1 MKTAAIYTRVSSDRQ
16 KEEHT
21 IGSQVEAL
29 LEYAQAKGY
38 AVPSEWIF
46 QDEGYSGSVL
56 VRPGLERIRD
66 LAAEGQ
72 VEAILAYSP
81 DRLSRNYAHQVLL
94 IEELSRH
101 GVEVVFIK
109 SPKADTPEGQLL
121 LQFQGM
127 IAEYERALIVE
138 RSRRGK
144 RFRAKSGVVNV
155 LSGAP
160 YGYHYVKKTEIASAY
175 YEIIEEEAKVV
186 GEIYRLYTEELVS
199 IGEITRRLNAQG
211 VPTRKGISPWE
222 RTTVWAILRNPA
234 YIGKACYGK
243 TETVERKK
251 ITRLLRKRGGYSPRC
266 SSHRERPREEWIEIA
281 VPAIIKPEVF
291 DLAQGRLEKN
301 KQLSARG
308 TKEPTLLQ
316 GMLVCSECGYA
327 FYRTSTRT
335 SKKKIYYYRCLGSD
349 NYRYQNG
356 RVCSQRP
363 VRQDYMDDLVWKEVM
378 KLLKN
383 PELIKSEIDKRI
395 KQAQESSRTKV
406 RKETLLR
413 KKTKILKGI
422 DRLLDAYQ
430 DGLIPLSEL
439 RKRIPGLRKKQA
451 SINSE
456 LQSLEAQAMN
466 QEKYQKIYQ
475 NMEMFLSRL
484 QKSAE
489 NLDIVAR
496 RKILQLVVKE
506 ILVGPDNLIIKH
518 SIPTSGHSGGHGE
531 SSYLLCK
538 GSSYGTLSYPYIS
551 CSCITLEDTAYQ
563 IEYWLLINFF
573 SDKIH

>member
-29 LEYAQAKGY
+29 IEYAQAKGY
-38 AVPSEWIF
+38 TVPSEWIF
-46 QDEGYSGSVL
+46 QDEGYSGSIL
-56 VRPGLERIRD
+56 VRPGLEKVRD
-66 LAAEGQ
+66 LASEGQ
-72 VEAILAYSP
+72 IEAILIYSP
-81 DRLSRNYAHQVLL
+81 DRLSRNYAYQVLL
-94 IEELSRH
+94 IEEFSHH

-109 SPKADTPEGQLL
+109 SPKADTPEDELL

-127 IAEYERALIVE
+127 IAEYERALITE

-144 RFRAKSGVVNV
+144 RFKAKSGLVNV

-160 YGYHYVKKTEIASAY
+160 YGYRYVKKTEISSAY

-186 GEIYRLYTEELVS
+186 SEIYRLYTEELVS
-199 IGEITRRLNAQG
+199 IGEITRRLNVQG
-211 VPTRKGISPWE
+211 VATRKGISPWE

-243 TETVERKK
+243 TERAPRKK
-251 ITRLLRKRGGYSPRC
+251 ITRLLRKRGGYSPR
-266 SSHRERPREEWIEIA
+266 SSSNRERPRQEWIEIA
-281 VPAIIKPEVF
+281 VPSIIKPEVF
-291 DLAQGRLEKN
+291 DLAQERLEKN

-327 FYRTSTRT
+327 FYRASSRT
-335 SKKKIYYYRCLGSD
+335 SKRKIYYYRCLGSD
-349 NYRYQNG
+349 DYRYQSG

-383 PELIKSEIDKRI
+383 PQLIKSEIDKRI
-395 KQAQESSRTKV
+395 KEAQELSPTKV

-413 KKTKILKGI
+413 KKRKIEKGI

-430 DGLIPLSEL
+430 EGLIPLSEL
-439 RKRIPGLRKKQA
+439 RKRIPDLRKRETG
-451 SINSE
+451 INSE
-456 LQSLEAQAMN
+456 FQSLEAQAMN

-475 NMEMFLSRL
+475 NMEVFLNRL
-484 QKSAE
+484 HESAE
-489 NLDIVAR
+489 NLDIIAR

-506 ILVGPDNLIIKH
+506 ILVGLDNLTIRH
-518 SIPTSGHSGGHGE
+518 SIPTSGHSGGHSE
-531 SSYLLCK
+531 QSYLLCK
-538 GSSYGTLSYPYIS
+538 GSSLSALSKYLP
-551 CSCITLEDTAYQ
+551 Q
-563 IEYWLLINFF
+563 
-573 SDKIH
+573 

>member
-29 LEYAQAKGY
+29 IEYAEAKGY
-38 AVPSEWIF
+38 TVPSEWVF
-46 QDEGYSGSVL
+46 QDEGYSGSIL
-56 VRPGLERIRD
+56 VRPGLEKVRD
-66 LAAEGQ
+66 LASEGQ
-72 VEAILAYSP
+72 LEAILVYSP
-81 DRLSRNYAHQVLL
+81 DRLSRNYAYQVLL
-94 IEELSRH
+94 IEEFSHH

-109 SPKADTPEGQLL
+109 SPKADTPEEQLL

-127 IAEYERALIVE
+127 IAEYERALITE

-144 RFRAKSGVVNV
+144 RFRAKSGLVNV

-160 YGYHYVKKTEIASAY
+160 YGYRYVKKTQVSSAY
-175 YEIIEEEAKVV
+175 YEIIEEEARIVS
-186 GEIYRLYTEELVS
+186 EIYRLYTEELVS
-199 IGEITRRLNAQG
+199 IGEITRRLNLQG
-211 VPTRKGISPWE
+211 IPTRKGISPWE

-243 TETVERKK
+243 TERAPRKK
-251 ITRLLRKRGGYSPRC
+251 ITRLLRKRGGYSPR
-266 SSHRERPREEWIEIA
+266 SSSNRERPREEWIEIA
-281 VPAIIKPEVF
+281 VPSIIKPEVF
-291 DLAQGRLEKN
+291 DLAQERLEKN

-363 VRQDYMDDLVWKEVM
+363 VRGDYMDDLVWKEVM
-378 KLLKN
+378 KLLKS

-395 KQAQESSRTKV
+395 KEAQELSPIKV

-413 KKTKILKGI
+413 KKRKIEKGI

-430 DGLIPLSEL
+430 EGLIPLSQL
-439 RKRIPGLRKKQA
+439 RKRIPDLRKRETG
-451 SINSE
+451 INSE
-456 LQSLEAQAMN
+456 LQSLEVQAMN
-466 QEKYQKIYQ
+466 QEKYQRIYQ
-475 NMEMFLSRL
+475 NMEVFLNRL
-484 QKSAE
+484 HESAE
-489 NLDIVAR
+489 NLDIIAR

-506 ILVGPDNLIIKH
+506 ILVGSDNLTIRH
-518 SIPTSGHSGGHGE
+518 SIPTSGRSGEHSE
-531 SSYLLCK
+531 QSYLLCK
-538 GSSYGTLSYPYIS
+538 GSSKSSLGQCLPSLHLRPVV
-551 CSCITLEDTAYQ
+551 
-563 IEYWLLINFF
+563 
-573 SDKIH
+573 